1 MLGAVLIGAAVH
13 LITIPIWGALSDRWP
28 PRSTCS
34 ARQGWDLGLRL
45 HRAGRT
51 RSFPMLVLAVVGG
64 LLFHGAMYGPQA
76 AFLFELFGTKVRY
89 SGVSI
94 GYQLAS
100 ILAGGLAPL
109 LAVWLYTTFDSGYA
123 VSWYVAASA
132 GW

>member
-1 MLGAVLIGAAVH
+1 VNTKSFALIV
-13 LITIPIWGALSDRWP
+13 
-28 PRSTCS
+28 
-34 ARQGWDLGLRL
+34 
-45 HRAGRT
+45 
-51 RSFPMLVLAVVGG
+51 VAVVGG

-76 AFLFELFGTKVRY
+76 AFLSELFGTKVRY

-100 ILAGGLAPL
+100 IFAGGLAPL

-132 GW
+132 VLTILAVGTYHETRHRDLAADDGVKSSTR